1 MTSLSFSDLTFH
13 WPDGT
18 AVFDGLDAVV
28 GPGQI
33 GLVGSNG
40 AGKSTLLRLVAG
52 ELKPVR
58 GSISVPGSL
67 GYLRQDLGMRTGQR
81 VDAVLGIAEVRDA
94 LHRIESGTGE
104 PADFDTVGTAWQV
117 EDEALALLGKLGLDY
132 VAESVEDLDRT
143 LDTLS
148 GGETVLLGVVAELLR
163 EPDVLLLDEPTNN
176 LDAVARGRLYEVIRQ
191 FAGTVIVVSH
201 DRDLLDRMDGIAEL
215 RAGEIRSFGGGFS
228 DYERIIEAEQESARA
243 AVRDARSDVRKQARE
258 LVDARTKLDRR
269 ARFAQKMQDNKRV
282 PKIVAGLRKNAAEV
296 SAGKLRNSHI
306 DKLDSA
312 RETLG
317 QAEELVRADRE
328 IRVELP
334 GTRLYPGQD
343 VLDLQQVE
351 LANGPVVDLRVSG
364 PERIALTGRNGAG
377 KTTLLRR
384 IVAEEPKVAW
394 RLLPQRLDVFDETR
408 TVFDNVA
415 AAAPHATP
423 EQIRGQLARFLFRGA
438 DADIAAAALSGGERL
453 RAALA
458 TLLLAE
464 PAPKLLML
472 DEPTNNLDLP
482 SLAHLTQALASF
494 EGALIVVSHDERFL
508 DDIGVTRRLEL
519 TPDGLVEDGRVPTE
533 QGARPGES
541 LLDAGADSGP
551 TTPLPR

>member
-1 MTSLSFSDLTFH
+1 MTSLSVSDLTFH

-18 AVFDGLDAVV
+18 VVFDGLDAVV

-40 AGKSTLLRLVAG
+40 AGKSTLMRLITGALRPL
-52 ELKPVR
+52 R
-58 GSISVPGSL
+58 GSITAPGRI
-67 GYLRQDLGMRTGQR
+67 GYLRQDLGMQAGQR
-81 VDAVLGIAEVRDA
+81 VETVLGIAEVRAA
-94 LHRIESGTGE
+94 LHRIEGGIGE
-104 PADFDTVGTAWQV
+104 PEDFDTVGVQWQI
-117 EDEALALLGKLGLDY
+117 EDEAIALLGKLGLDY
-132 VAESVEDLDRT
+132 VAGSVADLDRT

-148 GGETVLLGVVAELLR
+148 GGETVLLGLVAELLR

-176 LDAVARGRLYEVIRQ
+176 LDAVARARLYEVIRQ
-191 FAGTVIVVSH
+191 FAGTVVVVSH
-201 DRDLLDRMDGIAEL
+201 DRELLDRMDGIAEL
-215 RAGEIRSFGGGFS
+215 RAGEIRSFGGNFS
-228 DYERIIEAEQESARA
+228 DYERIIDQEQEAARA

-269 ARFAQKMQDNKRV
+269 QRFAQKMQDNKRV

-296 SAGKLRNSHI
+296 SAGKLRTSHI
-306 DKLDSA
+306 EKLDTA
-312 RETLG
+312 RETLDH
-317 QAEELVRADRE
+317 AAELVRADRE
-328 IRVELP
+328 IRIELP

-343 VLDLQQVE
+343 VVTLEQAR

-384 IVAEEPKVAW
+384 IVAEQPKVAW
-394 RLLPQRLDVFDETR
+394 RLLPQRLDVFDEHR
-408 TVFDNVA
+408 SVFENVA
-415 AAAPHATP
+415 ADAPQATA
-423 EQIRGQLARFLFRGA
+423 EQIRGQLARFLFRGG
-438 DADIAAAALSGGERL
+438 DADIAASALSGGERL

-494 EGALIVVSHDERFL
+494 EGALIVVSHDARFL
-508 DDIGVTRRLEL
+508 DDIGVTRTLEL
-519 TPDGLVEDGRVPTE
+519 TPDGLVE
-533 QGARPGES
+533 
-541 LLDAGADSGP
+541 
-551 TTPLPR
+551 

>member
-1 MTSLSFSDLTFH
+1 MASLSFSDLTFH

-18 AVFDGLDAVV
+18 VLFDGLDAVV

-33 GLVGSNG
+33 GLVGNNG
-40 AGKSTLLRLVAG
+40 AGKSTLLRLITG
-52 ELKPVR
+52 ELTPLR
-58 GSISVPGSL
+58 GSITVPGRL
-67 GYLRQDLGMRTGQR
+67 GHLRQDLGMRTGQR
-81 VDAVLGIAEVRDA
+81 VDTVLGIADLRAA

-104 PADFDTVGTAWQV
+104 PDDFDTIGTHWQV
-117 EDEALALLGKLGLDY
+117 EDEAVALLGRLGLDY
-132 VAESVEDLDRT
+132 VAGSVADLDRT

-148 GGETVLLGVVAELLR
+148 GGETVLLGLVAELLR

-176 LDAVARGRLYEVIRQ
+176 LDGDARTRLYEVIRQ
-191 FAGTVIVVSH
+191 FPGTVIVVSH
-201 DRDLLDRMDGIAEL
+201 DRDLLDLMGGIAEL
-215 RAGEIRSFGGGFS
+215 RAGQIRSFGGNFS
-228 DYERIIEAEQESARA
+228 EYERIVEQEQVAARA
-243 AVRDARSDVRKQARE
+243 AVRDARGDVRKQARE

-306 DKLDSA
+306 EKLDSA
-312 RETLG
+312 RETLDN
-317 QAEELVRADRE
+317 AEELVRADRQ
-328 IRVELP
+328 IRIELP

-343 VLDLQQVE
+343 VIELREAE

-384 IVAEEPKVAW
+384 IVAEPPKVAW
-394 RLLPQRLDVFDETR
+394 RMLPQRLDVFDEQR
-408 TVFDNVA
+408 TVFQNVA
-415 AAAPHATP
+415 EAAPHASA

-438 DADIAAAALSGGERL
+438 DADIPASALSGGERL

-482 SLAHLTQALASF
+482 SLAHLTQALAGF
-494 EGALIVVSHDERFL
+494 EGALIVVSHDARFL
-508 DDIGVTRRLEL
+508 DDIGVTRTLEL
-519 TPDGLVEDGRVPTE
+519 TPEGLVE
-533 QGARPGES
+533 
-541 LLDAGADSGP
+541 
-551 TTPLPR
+551 

>member
-343 VLDLQQVE
+343 VLDLQRVE

-541 LLDAGADSGP
+541 LLDTGADSGP
-551 TTPLPR
+551 TTQLPR

>member
-384 IVAEEPKVAW
+384 IVAEDPKVAW

-519 TPDGLVEDGRVPTE
+519 TPDGLVEDGRVPIE

-541 LLDAGADSGP
+541 LLDTGADSGP

>member
-1 MTSLSFSDLTFH
+1 MVSVSISDLTFS

-18 AVFDGLDAVV
+18 VVFDGLDAVL
-28 GPGQI
+28 GPGHI
-33 GLVGSNG
+33 GLVGGNG
-40 AGKSTLLRLVAG
+40 AGKSTLLRLITGA
-52 ELKPVR
+52 LHPAR
-58 GSISVPGSL
+58 GSVTVPGRL
-67 GYLRQDLGMRTGQR
+67 GYLRQDLGMQTGRR
-81 VDAVLGIAEVRDA
+81 VDAVLGIAEVRAA
-94 LHRIESGTGE
+94 LKRIESGLGE
-104 PADFDTVGTAWQV
+104 PDDFDVVGTGWQV
-117 EDEALALLGKLGLDY
+117 EDEAIALLGKLGLDY
-132 VAESVEDLDRT
+132 VAGSVADLDRT

-148 GGETVLLGVVAELLR
+148 GGETVLLGLVAELLR

-176 LDAVARGRLYEVIRQ
+176 LDGVARARLYEVIRQ
-191 FAGTVIVVSH
+191 FAGTVLVVSH

-215 RAGEIRSFGGGFS
+215 RAGEIRMFGGNFGE
-228 DYERIIEAEQESARA
+228 YERIVEQEQEAARA
-243 AVRDARSDVRKQARE
+243 AVRDARSDVRRQARE
-258 LVDARTKLDRR
+258 LVEARTKLDRR

-306 DKLDSA
+306 DKLDTA

-328 IRVELP
+328 VRIELP

-343 VLDLQQVE
+343 VVVLE
-351 LANGPVVDLRVSG
+351 RARLANGPVVDLRVSG

-377 KTTLLRR
+377 KSTLLRR
-384 IVAEEPKVAW
+384 IVAEGPKVPW
-394 RLLPQRLDVFDETR
+394 RLLPQRLDVFDEDR
-408 TVFDNVA
+408 SVFDNVA
-415 AAAPHATP
+415 AAAPHASA
-423 EQIRGQLARFLFRGA
+423 EQIRGQLARFLFRGT
-438 DADIAAAALSGGERL
+438 DADIAASALSGGERL

-494 EGALIVVSHDERFL
+494 EGAL
-508 DDIGVTRRLEL
+508 
-519 TPDGLVEDGRVPTE
+519 
-533 QGARPGES
+533 
-541 LLDAGADSGP
+541 
-551 TTPLPR
+551 

>member
-18 AVFDGLDAVV
+18 VVFDGLDAVI

-58 GSISVPGSL
+58 GSISVPATL
-67 GYLRQDLGMRTGQR
+67 VYLRQDLGMQTGQR
-81 VDAVLGIAEVRDA
+81 VDAVLGIAEVRSA

-104 PADFDTVGTAWQV
+104 PADFDTVGMSWQV
-117 EDEALALLGKLGLDY
+117 EDEAVALLGKLGLDY
-132 VAESVEDLDRT
+132 VATSVDDLDRT

-148 GGETVLLGVVAELLR
+148 GGETVLLGLVAELLR

-201 DRDLLDRMDGIAEL
+201 DRELLDRMDGIAEL

-228 DYERIIEAEQESARA
+228 DYERIIEAEQEAARA

-306 DKLDSA
+306 DKLESA
-312 RETLG
+312 RETLDHA
-317 QAEELVRADRE
+317 AESVRADRE

-343 VLDLQQVE
+343 VLDLEQVE
-351 LANGPVVDLRVSG
+351 LANGPVVELRVSG

-384 IVAEEPKVAW
+384 IVAEGPKVPW

-408 TVFDNVA
+408 TVFENVA

-423 EQIRGQLARFLFRGA
+423 ERIRGQLARFLFRGA
-438 DADIAAAALSGGERL
+438 DADIAAAGLSGGERL

-464 PAPKLLML
+464 PAPRLLML

-519 TPDGLVEDGRVPTE
+519 TPDGLVEDGPVVTAEKP
-533 QGARPGES
+533 RPGAP
-541 LLDAGADSGP
+541 LPDTGADSGP
-551 TTPLPR
+551 TTPPPR

>member
-1 MTSLSFSDLTFH
+1 MVSVSLSDLTFS

-18 AVFDGLDAVV
+18 VVFDGLDAVL
-28 GPGQI
+28 GPGHV
-33 GLVGSNG
+33 GLVGGNG
-40 AGKSTLLRLVAG
+40 AGKSTLLRLITGA
-52 ELKPVR
+52 LRPAR
-58 GSISVPGSL
+58 GSVTVPGRL
-67 GYLRQDLGMRTGQR
+67 GYLRQDLGMQTGQR
-81 VDAVLGIAEVRDA
+81 VDAVLGIAEVRAA
-94 LHRIESGTGE
+94 LGRIESGLGE
-104 PADFDTVGTAWQV
+104 PDDFDVVGTGWQI
-117 EDEALALLGKLGLDY
+117 EDEAVALLGKLGLDY
-132 VAESVEDLDRT
+132 VAGSAADLDRT

-148 GGETVLLGVVAELLR
+148 GGETVLLGLVAELLR

-176 LDAVARGRLYEVIRQ
+176 LDSVARARLYEVIRQ
-191 FAGTVIVVSH
+191 FAGTVLVVSH

-215 RAGEIRSFGGGFS
+215 RAGEIRMFGGNFGE
-228 DYERIIEAEQESARA
+228 YERIVEQEQEAARA
-243 AVRDARSDVRKQARE
+243 AVRDARSDVRRQARE
-258 LVDARTKLDRR
+258 LVEARTKLDRR

-306 DKLDSA
+306 DKLDTA

-328 IRVELP
+328 VRIELP

-343 VLDLQQVE
+343 VVVLE
-351 LANGPVVDLRVSG
+351 RARLANGPVVDLRVSG

-377 KTTLLRR
+377 KSTLLRR
-384 IVAEEPKVAW
+384 IVAEGPKVPW
-394 RLLPQRLDVFDETR
+394 RLLPQRLDVFDEDR
-408 TVFDNVA
+408 SVFDNVA
-415 AAAPHATP
+415 AAAPHASA
-423 EQIRGQLARFLFRGA
+423 EQIRGQLARFLFRGT
-438 DADIAAAALSGGERL
+438 DADIAASALSGGERL

-494 EGALIVVSHDERFL
+494 EGALIVVSHDARFL
-508 DDIGVTRRLEL
+508 DEIGVTRTLEL
-519 TPDGLVEDGRVPTE
+519 TPDGLSE
-533 QGARPGES
+533 
-541 LLDAGADSGP
+541 
-551 TTPLPR
+551 